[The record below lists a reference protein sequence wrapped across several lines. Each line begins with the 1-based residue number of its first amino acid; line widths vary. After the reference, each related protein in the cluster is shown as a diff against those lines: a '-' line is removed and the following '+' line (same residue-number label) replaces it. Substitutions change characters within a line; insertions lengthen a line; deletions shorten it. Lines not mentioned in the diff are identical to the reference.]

1 MEDMN
6 EPSGDIGSTF
16 RLSLDNP
23 TAHFSTCS
31 CFTDRPKIEIEGDD
45 V

>member
-23 TAHFSTCS
+23 AAAKLIAAQIRDLAS
-31 CFTDRPKIEIEGDD
+31 C
-45 V
+45 